1 VTHAAAPVP
10 GTVGRPRAAA
20 RLACAVLHALRGVLI
35 CAFVFPFLDE
45 PARMRRVKA
54 WSARMLALLGI
65 GLQASGRV
73 QKAPVLLLANHV
85 SWLDILAL
93 NAVQP
98 LRFVS
103 KADVRNWPLLGF
115 MIARGGTLFIER
127 ERKRDALRVVHEVAA
142 ALQAG
147 AAVAVFPEGTTGAG
161 PKLLPFHANLLQA
174 AIVSGAPV
182 QPVAL
187 RYCDAASRFSAA
199 VVWVGDTSLAESVWH
214 VVCADSLQV
223 CVTALPA
230 LPSTAVERRLLAEA
244 LRSRIQTA
252 LDAAG

>member
-1 VTHAAAPVP
+1 MKRAAAPAP
-10 GTVGRPRAAA
+10 GTVGRLRAAW
-20 RLACAVLHALRGVLI
+20 RLVRAALHALHGALI
-35 CAFVFPFLDE
+35 CALVFPFLDE
-45 PARMRRVKA
+45 PARMRCVGA

-65 GLQASGRV
+65 GLQASGSV
-73 QKAPVLLLANHV
+73 QQAPVLLLANHV

-103 KADVRNWPLLGF
+103 KADVRHWPLLGF

-127 ERKRDALRVVHEVAA
+127 ERKRDALRVVHQVAA

-161 PKLLPFHANLLQA
+161 ARLLPFHANLLQA
-174 AIVSGAPV
+174 AITSGAPL

-187 RYCDAASRFSAA
+187 RYRDAASRFSPS
-199 VVWVGDTSLAESVWH
+199 VVWIGATSLAESVWQI
-214 VVCADSLQV
+214 VRADSLQV
-223 CVTALPA
+223 CVTLLPA
-230 LPSTAVERRLLAEA
+230 QPSAAGERRLLAEA
-244 LRSRIQTA
+244 LRSRIQAA
-252 LDAAG
+252 LDAAD